1 VGENKGHSDDLL
13 RSPRVNALKAE
24 DRNLTTAL
32 VMGVLRWQI
41 ALDARLA
48 KLLARPDQRLAEP
61 VALVLRMGAFQLL
74 HMDRIPPHAVLN
86 ESVELCRAAGEPHA
100 SGMVNAVLRK
110 LSAAQ
115 KPGQRIFESPAAFA
129 ERLGH
134 PRWLVERWVANYG
147 REGALAICEY
157 DQQEP
162 IAGGLFGKADGLPE
176 EPASTEGELQMD
188 DGSRLV
194 AELTA
199 AALPFTDGHQA
210 RVWDCCAAPG
220 GKTLTL
226 ARLLPDAEI
235 LATDVSGRR
244 LAQMQARLR
253 RFAYAEKIRC
263 SVMDATVADVTGM
276 FDLILC
282 DVPCSGTG
290 TLARNPEIRHLLK
303 EAELQR
309 QAKRQREILA
319 AALGRL
325 APGGRLVYS
334 TCSLEP
340 EENEAVLTATLADLQ
355 GFRQIPVGPLL
366 DTLAAAGR
374 LKDGVGVALFAS
386 AAASGSLRTLPGVQ
400 PCDGFFAA
408 VIERN

>member
-1 VGENKGHSDDLL
+1 
-13 RSPRVNALKAE
+13 
-24 DRNLTTAL
+24 
-32 VMGVLRWQI
+32 
-41 ALDARLA
+41 
-48 KLLARPDQRLAEP
+48 
-61 VALVLRMGAFQLL
+61 
-74 HMDRIPPHAVLN
+74 
-86 ESVELCRAAGEPHA
+86 
-100 SGMVNAVLRK
+100 
-110 LSAAQ
+110 
-115 KPGQRIFESPAAFA
+115 
-129 ERLGH
+129 
-134 PRWLVERWVANYG
+134 
-147 REGALAICEY
+147 
-157 DQQEP
+157 
-162 IAGGLFGKADGLPE
+162 
-176 EPASTEGELQMD
+176 
-188 DGSRLV
+188 
-194 AELTA
+194 
-199 AALPFTDGHQA
+199 
-210 RVWDCCAAPG
+210 
-220 GKTLTL
+220 
-226 ARLLPDAEI
+226 
-235 LATDVSGRR
+235 
-244 LAQMQARLR
+244 
-253 RFAYAEKIRC
+253 
-263 SVMDATVADVTGM
+263 
-276 FDLILC
+276 
-282 DVPCSGTG
+282 VPCSGTG